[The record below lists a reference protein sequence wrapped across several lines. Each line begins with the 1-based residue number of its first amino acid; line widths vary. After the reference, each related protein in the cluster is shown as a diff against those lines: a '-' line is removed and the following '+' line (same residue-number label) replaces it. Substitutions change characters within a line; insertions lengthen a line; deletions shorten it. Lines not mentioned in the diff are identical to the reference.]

1 MKTSQYYRNYCENFS
16 VLSKLL
22 RSWRGVDFKDR
33 PDLQSKGGRTSP
45 HIGENDHF
53 HHDDGEYHD
62 NLNHDDDQSG

>member
-1 MKTSQYYRNYCENFS
+1 MEAYCEFFS

-33 PDLQSKGGRTSP
+33 PDLQSEGGRTSP

-53 HHDDGEYHD
+53 RHDYDECHYNLYHD
-62 NLNHDDDQSG
+62 NDHSG